1 MKTLNNKLEIVKKK
15 EEDLMKELNASKE
28 EEYMNQQSKI
38 TSENYRKDL

>member
-28 EEYMNQQSKI
+28 EEYMN
-38 TSENYRKDL
+38 